1 MLPEYWPE
9 EKIEA
14 LDFEV
19 EKKEKLT
26 EGAEVANLRTRCKRG
41 AACVPKGKA
50 NTAMWVEEFVGMV
63 FFFFPFSFCGMLL
76 SFISYLYWRCVFNT
90 MFSNFLY

>member
-63 FFFFPFSFCGMLL
+63 FFFS
-76 SFISYLYWRCVFNT
+76 I
-90 MFSNFLY
+90 